1 MRILY
6 IIPGPMHLTELGVTE
21 MKRREGKLRDWAFQG
36 TQVDLVAVDRGPA
49 SIESMFEEYL
59 SIQPTAEK
67 VKEAEA
73 NGYDAAIIGCFGDPG
88 LDGLR
93 EISDMLVV
101 GPARASI
108 ALATTL
114 GHRFSFV
121 TVTETIVPGLRR
133 LAWESGA
140 LDSMASVRF
149 IDTPVIELNKNHAAA
164 VGKMIEEGRKAV
176 KEDRADVL
184 VLGCMS
190 MGFLDVAEEMSR
202 ELGVPVV
209 NPSKAALK
217 VAEATVAMGLKHSRR
232 AYMIPPKIAAGKRL
246 EELFVLP
253 SK

>member
-6 IIPGPMHLTELGVTE
+6 IVPGPMDKTELGVAE
-21 MKRREGKLRDWAFQG
+21 MERRQRKLREWAFPG
-36 TQVDLVAVDRGPA
+36 TQVDLTAVTRGPA
-49 SIESMFEEYL
+49 SIESMYEEYL
-59 SIQPTAEK
+59 AIPPTAEK

-73 NGYDAAIIGCFGDPG
+73 KGYDAAIIGCFGDPG

-101 GPARASI
+101 GPAHASI

-121 TVTETIVPGLRR
+121 TVTETIVPALRK

-140 LDSMASVRF
+140 LDALASVRF
-149 IDTPVIELNKNHAAA
+149 IDTPVMEVNKNHEAA
-164 VGKMIEEGRKAV
+164 VEKMIAEGRKAV

-190 MGFLDVAEEMSR
+190 MGFLDVAELMTR
-202 ELGVPVV
+202 ELGVPVI
-209 NPSKAALK
+209 NPSKASLK
-217 VAEATVAMGLKHSRR
+217 VAEATVGMGLKHSRH
-232 AYMIPPKIAAGKRL
+232 AYMTPPKLAAGKRF
-246 EELFVLP
+246 EELFI
-253 SK
+253 S